1 VAADTLTAC
10 GSPPQI
16 VAISPSRGAGGVR
29 SNAPVRIEFDRPM
42 DQASVASRFHVLP
55 SVRGTLRWIG
65 GRELVFEHPKA
76 PFRPSHRYRVV
87 LSPGY
92 RDLRGDANGLRHSW
106 TFQTEA
112 PPALAGVSPASG
124 QDQVDPSTY
133 VTLTFSRPMQ
143 VSTLGRAVSF
153 APRLSFTVHRDP
165 LDADRVVIAPDS
177 LLEPHVSYQVA
188 ITTAALD
195 VDGNHLA
202 QGGVVTFTT
211 GPVRPLHHWV
221 SFVARSALGNDA
233 GVWIVDESR
242 FPRTLLSTPADG
254 YSWSPDGTR
263 LLLHSSDGTWTDQPL
278 DGTPVAL
285 PFRAQWAAYLAPDQ
299 GYAFL
304 DQGNLRV
311 LRPGGEVVD
320 VAGDVRAAAVA
331 PDGLRIAFVV
341 PSPAEPGQPAGGRSA
356 AQPGWRIDA
365 FDVGVQARYTLQA
378 EAAPVDDLT
387 WSPDGQELAYR
398 TTGDEAAG
406 DRVKVRSLRDG
417 DTLTVATGQI
427 SGVTW
432 EADSR
437 HLFVTA
443 AHAAGGETLTKV
455 FRLAVDAQTPARLNG
470 GGMPSGPLDVLAIAP
485 SPDGHQLALLGRSGS
500 SPAGVWLVNADGTGL
515 TPLTHYDPGRFP
527 YACEA
532 IAWTPG

>member
-1 VAADTLTAC
+1 MAAC

-42 DQASVASRFHVLP
+42 DQSSVATRFHLVPHVPGKLH
-55 SVRGTLRWIG
+55 WIG
-65 GRELVFEHPKA
+65 SRELVFEHPGA

-87 LSPGY
+87 LAPGY
-92 RDLRGDANGLRHSW
+92 RDLQGNTNGLRHSW

-112 PPALAGVSPASG
+112 APTLTDVSPASG

-143 VSTLGRAVSF
+143 VSTLERAISF
-153 APRLSFTVHRDP
+153 APRMPFTVHRDP
-165 LDADRVVIAPDS
+165 LDPDRVVIAPDS

-188 ITTAALD
+188 ITSEALD

-202 QGGVVTFTT
+202 QGSVITFTT
-211 GPVRPLHHWV
+211 GPTRPLHHWV
-221 SFVARSALGNDA
+221 SFIARSTLGNSQ
-233 GVWIVDESR
+233 GVWIVDDSQ
-242 FPRTLLSTPADG
+242 FPRTLLTTPVDG

-285 PFRAQWAAYLAPDQ
+285 PFRAQWAAYLASGQ

-304 DQGNLRV
+304 DQGNLR
-311 LRPGGEVVD
+311 LLE
-320 VAGDVRAAAVA
+320 
-331 PDGLRIAFVV
+331 PDGKVIAI
-341 PSPAEPGQPAGGRSA
+341 SGRPTP
-356 AQPGWRIDA
+356 QPGWQIDA
-365 FDVGVQARYTLQA
+365 FDVELRARYTLQR
-378 EAAPVDDLT
+378 ETLPIDDLT

-398 TTGDEAAG
+398 TAGEEATHAQ
-406 DRVKVRSLRDG
+406 VKVRSLRDG
-417 DTLTVATGQI
+417 DTVTVATGQV
-427 SGVTW
+427 SDLAW

-443 AHAAGGETLTKV
+443 ASTTGGETLTKV
-455 FRLAVDAQTPARLNG
+455 FRLAVSAQPPTRLDG
-470 GGMPSGPLDVLAIAP
+470 GGMPAGRLDVLAISP
-485 SPDGHQLALLGRSGS
+485 SPDGHQLALIGRSGS
-500 SPAGVWLVNADGTGL
+500 GPASVWLVNADGTGL
-515 TPLTHYDPGRFP
+515 TQLTRYDPSRFP
-527 YACEA
+527 YTCEMV
-532 IAWTPG
+532 AWTPG

>member
-1 VAADTLTAC
+1 MAAC

-42 DQASVASRFHVLP
+42 DQSSVATRFHLVPHVPGKLH
-55 SVRGTLRWIG
+55 WIG
-65 GRELVFEHPKA
+65 SRELVFEHPGA

-87 LSPGY
+87 LAPGY
-92 RDLRGDANGLRHSW
+92 RDLQGNTNGLRHSW

-112 PPALAGVSPASG
+112 APTLTDVSPASG

-143 VSTLGRAVSF
+143 VSTLERAISF
-153 APRLSFTVHRDP
+153 APRMPFTVHRDP
-165 LDADRVVIAPDS
+165 LDPDRVVIAPDS

-188 ITTAALD
+188 ITSEALD

-202 QGGVVTFTT
+202 QGSVITFTT
-211 GPVRPLHHWV
+211 GPTRPLHHWV
-221 SFVARSALGNDA
+221 SFIARSTLGNSQ
-233 GVWIVDESR
+233 GVWIVDDSQ
-242 FPRTLLSTPADG
+242 FPRTLLTTPVDG

-278 DGTPVAL
+278 DGPPVAL
-285 PFRAQWAAYLAPDQ
+285 PFRAQWAAYLASGQ

-304 DQGNLRV
+304 DQGNLRLLEPDGKV
-311 LRPGGEVVD
+311 IAIAD
-320 VAGDVRAAAVA
+320 DVREAAVA

-341 PSPAEPGQPAGGRSA
+341 PGQADLGPSPASGRPTP
-356 AQPGWRIDA
+356 QPGWQIDA
-365 FDVGVQARYTLQA
+365 FDVELRARYTLQR
-378 EAAPVDDLT
+378 ETLPIDDLT

-398 TTGDEAAG
+398 TAGEEATHAQ
-406 DRVKVRSLRDG
+406 VKVRSLRDG
-417 DTLTVATGQI
+417 DTVTVATGQV
-427 SGVTW
+427 SDLAW

-443 AHAAGGETLTKV
+443 ASTTGGETLTKV
-455 FRLAVDAQTPARLNG
+455 FRLAVSAQPPTRLDG
-470 GGMPSGPLDVLAIAP
+470 GGMPAGRLDVLAISP
-485 SPDGHQLALLGRSGS
+485 SPDGHQLALIGRSGS
-500 SPAGVWLVNADGTGL
+500 GPASVWLVNADGTGL
-515 TPLTHYDPGRFP
+515 TQLTRYDQSRFP
-527 YACEA
+527 YTCEMV
-532 IAWTPG
+532 AWTPG